1 MRIPPNRVPNSFA
14 RGQLRR
20 LFKPI
25 TLSMLIGLAGCE
37 SAPTLGSPTLP
48 TVSRMQKQDE
58 PVANKPAPAIDLTS
72 YSPAV
77 TPTRQTAARICATV
91 NGVAILDDELRE
103 AAYGQML
110 GLMALREPDRSFQ
123 RKQVLAKALEQIIER
138 EVILQEAFERL
149 KEQPQAMKK
158 LKEFATKEYE
168 QDMREVRKRASIKSE
183 DDFRIVL
190 ATQGITLAGVK
201 RQKERNIMALEF
213 MKNLIVPK
221 LDGIGREDIENYYKL
236 HPEEFKV
243 PDSVTWQDIFID
255 ASKFP
260 TRDAAQQLAESLSAR
275 ARGGE
280 DFGKLV
286 NTYDQGDSSYRNGE
300 GFGKRRGEIRP
311 AQAEPVLFQM
321 QPGDIGPVI
330 TLGSGFHVLKL
341 LTREHEGIKPL
352 NEKVQLDIRNKLRG
366 ETWEL
371 EYKRAMA
378 DLKRKSTIEISASA
392 AQ

>member
-1 MRIPPNRVPNSFA
+1 
-14 RGQLRR
+14 
-20 LFKPI
+20 
-25 TLSMLIGLAGCE
+25 MLLGLTGCE
-37 SAPTLGSPTLP
+37 SPPTIGSPSVP

-58 PVANKPAPAIDLTS
+58 PAAPKPPIELTS
-72 YSPAV
+72 YSSATAP
-77 TPTRQTAARICATV
+77 PRQTAARICATV

-123 RKQVLAKALEQIIER
+123 RKQILDKALEQIIER

-149 KEQPQAMKK
+149 KEQPQARKK
-158 LKEFATKEYE
+158 LQEFATKEYE
-168 QDMREVRKRASIKSE
+168 DDMRKVRQRAQIKNE
-183 DDFRIVL
+183 DEFKMVL

-221 LDGIGREDIENYYKL
+221 LDSVGREDLENYYKQ

-260 TRDAAQQLAESLSAR
+260 NRDAAQQFAETLSAR
-275 ARGGE
+275 ARNGE
-280 DFGKLV
+280 DFSKLV
-286 NTYDQGDSSYRNGE
+286 KEYDQGDSSYRNGE

-311 AQAEPVLFQM
+311 VQAEAVLFQM
-321 QPGDIGPVI
+321 QPSEIGPVI
-330 TLGSGFHVLKL
+330 ALGTGFHVVKL
-341 LTREHEGIKPL
+341 LTREREGLKPF
-352 NEKVQLDIRNKLRG
+352 NEKTQLDIRNNLRG
-366 ETWEL
+366 EIWEL
-371 EYKRAMA
+371 EYKRAIA

-392 AQ
+392 TQ